1 MKASVTFLN
10 TKQSVISG
18 LAWKL
23 SERILAQGVS
33 FVVSII
39 LARLLLPEHYGVVAM
54 IIVFIDIAN
63 VFVVSGF
70 KTALVQK
77 KDADQTDF
85 STIFYCS
92 LAASIIIY
100 IVLFWAAP
108 YIATF
113 YSEPLLGPVL
123 RVFALQ
129 LIIGSYSSIQH
140 AYVER
145 NMIFKK
151 YFFSTLLGT
160 ISSGIVGIIMAY
172 LGFGVWALIAQYF
185 TNSIV
190 DIIVLSITVSWRPQ
204 YKFSW
209 KSAHELMSYGWKIL
223 AADLIGTFFDKL
235 RSLTIG
241 RVYTTTD
248 LALYNRGQQIP
259 SMITNNIST
268 SVMSVLF
275 PALSNEVNDIDKVK
289 NIIRRAVKMMAYIM
303 TPLLFGM
310 AAVSEP
316 LILVLLTDKWS
327 QSIPYIQLMCV
338 SSAISLIGT
347 TSLQAIKAIGRSDV
361 LLSLETVKKPV
372 YFLLLII
379 GVKINVLAVAI
390 TMLIYSFYG
399 TVLNSNQLRKLI
411 RYSFKE
417 QLEDLLPSMITSS
430 IMAVLVWSISLL
442 TLPNIMLLFIQI
454 IFGVVFY
461 ISISH
466 VLKME
471 PYIYCIDFFKEKI
484 AMKE

>member
-1 MKASVTFLN
+1 
-10 TKQSVISG
+10 
-18 LAWKL
+18 
-23 SERILAQGVS
+23 
-33 FVVSII
+33 
-39 LARLLLPEHYGVVAM
+39 LLPEHYGVVAM

-63 VFVVSGF
+63 VFVISGF

-77 KDADQTDF
+77 KDADETDF

-92 LAASIIIY
+92 LSVSVILY
-100 IVLFWAAP
+100 LLLFLVAP

-113 YSEPLLGPVL
+113 YSEPLLGHVL

-145 NMIFKK
+145 NMLFRK

-160 ISSGIVGIIMAY
+160 ISSGIVGIMMAY
-172 LGFGVWALIAQYF
+172 FGFGVWALIAQYF

-190 DIIVLSITVSWRPQ
+190 DIIILNITVSWRPQ
-204 YKFSW
+204 CKFSW

-259 SMITNNIST
+259 SLITNNISA
-268 SVMSVLF
+268 SVMAVLF
-275 PALSNEVNDIDKVK
+275 PALSNEKDDIDKVK
-289 NIIRRAVKMMAYIM
+289 NMIRRAVMMMAYIM

-316 LILVLLTDKWS
+316 LILILLTDKWS
-327 QSIPYIQLMCV
+327 QSIPYMQLLCL

-347 TSLQAIKAIGRSDV
+347 TSLQVIKAIGRSDV

-379 GVKINVLAVAI
+379 GVKISVLAVAV
-390 TMLIYSFYG
+390 TMLVYSFYG

-417 QLEDLLPSMITSS
+417 QLEDLIPPIALSI

-442 TLPNIMLLFIQI
+442 SLPNVLLLLIQT

-461 ISISH
+461 ISVSH
-466 VLKME
+466 VLKLE
-471 PYIYCIDFFKEKI
+471 SYVYTVNIIKEKI
-484 AMKE
+484 TNRE